1 MKTLK
6 IPKLIH
12 HKPAKRCSDF
22 DEDCALVPCHFRCW
36 QGVKNLNQADGYCPY
51 VLQMMDK
58 QE

>member
-36 QGVKNLNQADGYCPY
+36 QGVKNLN
-51 VLQMMDK
+51 
-58 QE
+58 